1 MNRLRILKKELKE
14 LEKSKPTLS
23 KYKITKQQVEL
34 SKRKSEKESRV
45 RANFRFYFT
54 NILTL
59 ITLWLLYSDFLQM
72 FFADFLSAINYVLSN
87 PYELYQFVFLSIIFF
102 ASYFWLSGTM
112 ASELFPIKDD
122 ETISIYNE
130 YLNDRLEYSSSIEK
144 KKDEVE
150 DYKNRLKQIE
160 KQKKRD
166 YWIEQ
171 DGYEFER
178 SIAHLFAGL
187 GYYVELT
194 NKTGDEGVDMFLNN
208 NTVVQCKATK
218 SSVSPSVVRD
228 LYGTMKHF
236 KAQKGI
242 LVSTGGF
249 TSGSIDFAMG
259 KNIELWDMDKI
270 LSVSKG
276 IELTE

>member
-1 MNRLRILKKELKE
+1 MKSLLTLKKELRE
-14 LEKSKPTLS
+14 LKKNKPTLS
-23 KYKITKQQVEL
+23 KYNITKHQVEL
-34 SKRKSEKESRV
+34 TKEKSKKEELSRW
-45 RANFRFYFT
+45 RFQICST
-54 NILTL
+54 IILTL
-59 ITLWLLYSDFLQM
+59 ITFFSLVYYTKG
-72 FFADFLSAINYVLSN
+72 FADNLVVTWAFLSA
-87 PYELYQFVFLSIIFF
+87 FIFSRLF
-102 ASYFWLSGTM
+102 YTLTDRM
-112 ASELFPIKDD
+112 ANELFPIKDD
-122 ETISIYNE
+122 ETIFVYNE
-130 YLNDRLEYSSSIEK
+130 YLNDLEENSSSIK
-144 KKDEVE
+144 KKKGEIE

-178 SIAHLFAGL
+178 SIAHLFEGL